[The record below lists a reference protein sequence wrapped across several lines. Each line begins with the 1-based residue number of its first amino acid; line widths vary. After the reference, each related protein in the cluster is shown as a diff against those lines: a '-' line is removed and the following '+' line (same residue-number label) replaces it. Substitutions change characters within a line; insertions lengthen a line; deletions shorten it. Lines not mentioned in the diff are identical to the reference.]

1 MVMKA
6 LATWSIY
13 INGLDAS
20 FEDVKK
26 LTKALVQTC
35 LPPLPSTA
43 NIRTQD
49 ERANLLSR
57 TRTNLDA
64 VLDQQLLGNNSSGT
78 LAYRLESIF
87 QDEKDRYIRNL
98 YAKVMSSN
106 FWFRCE
112 YFEQIKAYHQSF
124 GPTPHIT
131 LEELAYSRVP
141 DLHSRIMI
149 PDPAGLTL
157 LGLR

>member
-1 MVMKA
+1 MKA

-98 YAKVMSSN
+98 YSKLVSSN

-112 YFEQIKAYHQSF
+112 YFEEIKAYHHSF
-124 GPTPHIT
+124 CPLPHVT
-131 LEELAYSRVP
+131 MEELALTRVS
-141 DLHSRIMI
+141 DLQTRLLT